1 MGKHETF
8 YEPIP
13 GTHKIH
19 THEISAGFPH
29 MPRMHVIYLQYFTT
43 PLIGIARALF

>member
-1 MGKHETF
+1 MGKLESFFRH
-8 YEPIP
+8 IP

-29 MPRMHVIYLQYFTT
+29 MPRMHVIYLQYFTVGS
-43 PLIGIARALF
+43 IGNPRAQF